1 MMSPSDFLDR
11 PNYVTY
17 SYEEGISSVLK
28 IIAVASIFAL
38 ISMIVSFI
46 IGIRKKD
53 CIAILTGNIMV
64 KTIIAFLYQ
73 TLNNLT
79 IHLDSLVIVI
89 FIVATSLFFTSP
101 IIIEGL
107 IYEKVLKY
115 KKHSGMTVSVI
126 CNISTIIIICLIINT
141 FGFSYEFRRL
151 VNLLV

>member
-17 SYEEGISSVLK
+17 SYEEGISSALK

-89 FIVATSLFFTSP
+89 FIVAFTSP

-141 FGFSYEFRRL
+141 FGFSYEFRKL
-151 VNLLV
+151 VNLLF

>member
-17 SYEEGISSVLK
+17 SYEEGISNALK

-53 CIAILTGNIMV
+53 CIAILTGNILV
-64 KTIIAFLYQ
+64 KTIVVFLYQ
-73 TLNNLT
+73 VLNNLT

-89 FIVATSLFFTSP
+89 FIVATSLFFTLP

-115 KKHSGMTVSVI
+115 KKLSGMTVSVI
-126 CNISTIIIICLIINT
+126 CNIGTIIIFGLIIT
-141 FGFSYEFRRL
+141 ILGSSYEFRKI
-151 VNLLV
+151 VNLLF